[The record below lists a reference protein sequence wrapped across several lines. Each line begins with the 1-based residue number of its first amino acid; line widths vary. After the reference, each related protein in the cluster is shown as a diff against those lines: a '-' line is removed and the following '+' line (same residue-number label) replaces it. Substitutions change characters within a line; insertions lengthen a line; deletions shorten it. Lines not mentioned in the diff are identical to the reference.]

1 MTREEDRL
9 REATSIAAARA
20 ADALAKLFD
29 CVVLIDPPRC
39 REIGLADLP
48 GCAFPPDAW
57 VAGVF
62 TDLSG
67 KVSGELAI
75 VLEQEV
81 IWRVLELL
89 FGDDA
94 PTSFDERARS
104 ALAEVGNIAVS
115 AAAGAIGELE
125 GGVVIPSVPR
135 VGYDM
140 AGALLVSSLHPRLS
154 RLPAC
159 LAETDLVDRQ
169 RVLRLRFLWIPA

>member
-1 MTREEDRL
+1 VTRDEDRL
-9 REATSIAAARA
+9 REVTSIAAAHA
-20 ADALAKLFD
+20 ANALAKLFD

-39 REIGLADLP
+39 RQIGLADLP
-48 GCAFPPDAW
+48 TCAFEPDAW

-67 KVSGELAI
+67 KVSGELGI
-75 VLEQEV
+75 VLEQRV
-81 IWRVLELL
+81 VWRVMELL

-94 PTSFDERARS
+94 PTEFDARARS

-115 AAAGAIGELE
+115 AAAGAIGDLE

-140 AGALLVSSLHPRLS
+140 AGALLVTALHPRLS

-159 LAETDLVDRQ
+159 LAETDLVDRN